1 MFADDIV
8 LISTSFERLTTLF
21 EYTHDFC
28 VGAELSINES
38 KTELLVCGRA
48 ASHY

>member
-8 LISTSFERLTTLF
+8 LISTSFERLRTLF

-28 VGAELSINES
+28 ADAELTIN
-38 KTELLVCGRA
+38 
-48 ASHY
+48 